1 MKTKAYIF
9 ILLALLPGCSTKV
22 VKESADE
29 TASSSYQ
36 KQNNVI
42 QAQQKFIDGSILE
55 SKGLIQEAIPL
66 YLDALKLD
74 PQPGIYFT
82 VAKNY
87 YKLNKLASA
96 IDHGRKA
103 VQMEPKNLEYLY
115 LLASVF
121 SSSRLDDSSATVYEK
136 IISLDSTEVNA
147 LFQLALLHEKK
158 RPSYSL
164 ELYKKVIDKIG
175 PEWNVLVKL
184 AELNERM
191 GNVKQTVNTIE
202 AILKLNPSD
211 LRLQKMLIESYI
223 KIDEVE
229 KADKLINEALA
240 SFPDDIG
247 LIEMKASV
255 LLDESN
261 WKNAYDQYKK
271 LLNSDLINYEN
282 KLRVGTIF
290 LSVVEKDSVNLQ
302 YAKNIFESLNKDTSD
317 WQVNAYLGEIELRQS
332 NDSVAIQYFKKATDL
347 AEWNSQLWIRLGGLL
362 FDKRKYTQAIKFMS
376 KAAEKFPNDFAINLI
391 YGLSLSQENEHKNAK
406 VFLQRAVR
414 INPSDITALSALGFT
429 LNQLKEDEEALGILN
444 KALTLNPND
453 IQLLGITA
461 LIYDSKEN
469 FKMSDS
475 LYNRAMEIDSN
486 NALILNNFSYSL
498 AERDLRLDDALEM
511 SSKAV
516 TAEPENSSYLDTIG
530 WIYFK
535 LGDFSKA
542 KKYVEKSIEFDSK
555 SGTVLDHLGDIYFKM
570 GDKKRALE
578 FWQKALKHEPDNKK
592 FKEKIEK
599 GEL

>member
-1 MKTKAYIF
+1 MKSNAMIY
-9 ILLALLPGCSTKV
+9 ILLALFVGCSTKV
-22 VKESADE
+22 VKESNDE
-29 TASSSYQ
+29 ASSTYYQ
-36 KQNNVI
+36 KQNQVKL
-42 QAQQKFIDGSILE
+42 AQQKFIDGSILE
-55 SKGLIQEAIPL
+55 SKGLIQEALPL

-82 VAKNY
+82 IAKNY

-96 IDHGRKA
+96 IDHGKKA
-103 VQMEPKNLEYLY
+103 VQLEPENIEYLY
-115 LLASVF
+115 LLASVY
-121 SSSRLDDSSATVYEK
+121 SSSRLDDSSAAVYEK
-136 IISLDSTEVNA
+136 IISLSSTEVNA
-147 LFQLALLHEKK
+147 LFQLAVIHEKK
-158 RPSYSL
+158 RPTYSL

-175 PEWNVLVKL
+175 PEWNVLVKI

-191 GNVKQTVNTIE
+191 GNVKETVNTIE

-211 LRLQKMLIESYI
+211 LRLQKLLIESYI

-229 KADKLINEALA
+229 KADKLIDEALA
-240 SFPDDIG
+240 SFSDDIG

-255 LLDESN
+255 LLDVGK
-261 WKNAYDQYKK
+261 WKSAYEQYKK
-271 LLNSDLINYEN
+271 LLNNEKINFEN

-332 NDSVAIQYFKKATDL
+332 NDSIAIQYFKKATDL

-376 KAAEKFPNDFAINLI
+376 KASEKFPNDFAVNLI

-406 VFLQRAVR
+406 VYLQRAVR
-414 INPSDITALSALGFT
+414 INPSDITALSALGYT
-429 LNQLKEDEEALGILN
+429 LNQLKENEEALGYLN
-444 KALTLNPND
+444 KALALNPND
-453 IQLLGITA
+453 IQLLGMTA
-461 LIYDSKEN
+461 LIHDSREN

-475 LYNRAMEIDSN
+475 LYIRAMEIDSN

-498 AERDLRLDDALEM
+498 AERNLRLSEALEM
-511 SSKAV
+511 SKKAI
-516 TAEPENSSYLDTIG
+516 ASEPENPAYLDTIG

-535 LGDFSKA
+535 LGDYIKA
-542 KKYVEKSIEFDSK
+542 KSFVEKSIEYDSK
-555 SGTVLDHLGDIYFKM
+555 SGTVLDHLGDIYFKL
-570 GDKKRALE
+570 GDKKKALE
-578 FWQKALKHEPDNKK
+578 FWQKALKQEPDNKK
-592 FKEKIEK
+592 FLEKIEK